1 MELFSVKY
9 DYDDGVKYERRHAI
23 ICAENENDAWK
34 ILTEHEEKIYD
45 ISININNI
53 EKIYLDNPK
62 IIFIRRSK

>member
-9 DYDDGVKYERRHAI
+9 DYDDGVKYERRRAI

-62 IIFIRRSK
+62 IIFISRSK

>member
-9 DYDDGVKYERRHAI
+9 DYDDGVKYERRRAI

-53 EKIYLDNPK
+53 EKVYLDNPK
-62 IIFIRRSK
+62 IIFISRSK